1 MNQFLLIVI
10 WVFIM
15 WGVTTQ
21 VNVRRKE
28 NVCGEIRYNFVPFF
42 ALIVFAPI
50 IIWAGMRG
58 DFQDTGLYR
67 EFFTEMPS
75 ALSGMNEYLQTVD
88 KDLGFSVFSII
99 LKSIIGNRDILYF
112 LIIAIIQGCCLV
124 YVYRKYSIN
133 YVVSVLLF
141 ILSTDYISWMFNGI
155 RQFLAVAV
163 WFACFPLLLKK
174 KYIPLIISILVL
186 STIHGSA
193 LLLLPMIFI
202 VQGKAWNKKT
212 LLFIVCVLLAI
223 IFVDRFTTILDDMLV
238 STQYEDLV
246 SSEVWQQDD
255 GTSFIRVLVYAV
267 PTVLALVGR
276 KQIKAA
282 DNKIINICVNMSL
295 LSTGIYLVSMFTSG
309 ILIGRLPIYFSL
321 FKYIILTLDIENIF
335 TSRSR
340 KLLYPLMIGAYL
352 MFYYYQLNYGW
363 GIWNSGI

>member
-1 MNQFLLIVI
+1 MLFSVIICRIWSFATAINKLLFDKNCHIYNSYQKGAI
-10 WVFIM
+10 FYQSHKVFY
-15 WGVTTQ
+15 TT
-21 VNVRRKE
+21 
-28 NVCGEIRYNFVPFF
+28 
-42 ALIVFAPI
+42 
-50 IIWAGMRG
+50 

-67 EFFTEMPS
+67 KLFTEMPS

-112 LIIAIIQGCCLV
+112 LIIATIQGCCLV

-174 KYIPLIISILVL
+174 KYIPLIIIILVL

-321 FKYIILTLDIENIF
+321 FNYILLPWEIENIF
-335 TSRSR
+335 TARSR